1 MDQLVEGGPDG
12 VKQQRRV
19 ELAHSDRGQQT
30 MAIFVDNPLDSGH
43 AGQADIDVQRFD
55 TPDAD
60 SVGQDAGE
68 VGVVD
73 ADVAHGTVGTGV
85 DRQHAPGR
93 HVAGHDHE
101 AAGAVDRICGEAV
114 AGQRHR
120 VLAGPSDR
128 GSGPAV
134 AVDGAASVGD
144 RPQKRPQAVE
154 PDQHVRVHVD
164 VEAVGGA
171 VFDNPLQHAQR
182 FVAQIAVRVQ
192 VVSLENVAV
201 VVGLLTGVRIDDVQR
216 RPTDDEYN
224 SADQRR
230 RPSASNCLSLVEFRY
245 ARLDYHQII
254 TITSRAGSR
263 RTAPRTQHIGGQD
276 AQTAGQWESSVFVVG
291 DHGAGLRLFGAAGG
305 YEVEQSDSTTHHC
318 HHQHSP
324 NYGPAAIGSE
334 PTNHCFLLYVRRKA
348 KFNRLLPNRATRV
361 GSTSRDQKFEYIGS
375 SFIYLTT
382 SPQFTIPPP
391 SNKHTVERI

>member
-1 MDQLVEGGPDG
+1 MESCLIERDGTNLPLDRLTASDRRHLLATNELSNSVHFDYYSSITQNINKLLLVGSTFSPQLARTLPLVRSSLANGNVRPAGDLLRAMSQLVDTVQAEEMDQLVEGGPDG
-12 VKQQRRV
+12 AKQQRRV
-19 ELAHSDRGQQT
+19 ELAHGDRGQQT
-30 MAIFVDNPLDSGH
+30 MAVFVDDPLDSGH
-43 AGQADIDVQRFD
+43 AGQVDVDVQRFD

-128 GSGPAV
+128 GSGPAI

-144 RPQKRPQAVE
+144 CPQKRPQTVE

-164 VEAVGGA
+164 VETVGGT

-182 FVAQIAVRVQ
+182 LVAQIAVRVQ

-201 VVGLLTGVRIDDVQR
+201 VVGLLTGVCIDDVQR

-245 ARLDYHQII
+245 ARFDYHQII
-254 TITSRAGSR
+254 TITSRAGTR
-263 RTAPRTQHIGGQD
+263 RTAARTQHIGGQD
-276 AQTAGQWESSVFVVG
+276 AQTAFQWESSVFVVG
-291 DHGAGLRLFGAAGG
+291 DHGAG
-305 YEVEQSDSTTHHC
+305 VE
-318 HHQHSP
+318 
-324 NYGPAAIGSE
+324 
-334 PTNHCFLLYVRRKA
+334 
-348 KFNRLLPNRATRV
+348 
-361 GSTSRDQKFEYIGS
+361 
-375 SFIYLTT
+375 
-382 SPQFTIPPP
+382 
-391 SNKHTVERI
+391 